1 MLQATKVISTA
12 IKEGKR
18 LIKILRFGRD
28 DVQDIRESMPFG
40 FDGNPTKD
48 LVALYGSTT
57 EKGKPVII
65 GYINKNQIADIGESR
80 MYSTNADGAEQF
92 YLHLKNDG
100 TAEFGGDADFMVR
113 FNELKSG
120 FDQLKSD
127 FNSHVTT
134 YNTHVHPFVGL
145 AVGVPGST
153 TPTASTGTP
162 STASIDSS
170 KIEEIKTL

>member
-48 LVALYGSTT
+48 LVALYGATT

-80 MYSTNADGAEQF
+80 MYSTDGDGAEQF
-92 YLHLKNDG
+92 YLHLKNNG

-120 FDQLKSD
+120 FDELKSD
-127 FNSHVTT
+127 FNSHIVDW
-134 YNTHVHPFVGL
+134 NTF
-145 AVGVPGST
+145 ATAYAPGSPT
-153 TPTASTGTP
+153 TTGTP
-162 STASIDSS
+162 PTATTSSSSSASIDSA

>member
-100 TAEFGGDADFMVR
+100 TAEFGGNADFLAR

-120 FDQLKSD
+120 FDELKSD
-127 FNSHVTT
+127 FNSHIVDWNAFATA
-134 YNTHVHPFVGL
+134 Y
-145 AVGVPGST
+145 APGSPT
-153 TPTASTGTP
+153 TLGTP
-162 STASIDSS
+162 ATATTSSSSSASIDSA